1 MCTINQ
7 KAYIWELLVGVTM
20 DILFA
25 TIIQTWHTFIEMDR
39 EEEAMRTVDMN
50 HTLPNDPLILN
61 IKVFNDKE
69 ALNK

>member
-1 MCTINQ
+1 
-7 KAYIWELLVGVTM
+7 
-20 DILFA
+20 
-25 TIIQTWHTFIEMDR
+25 MDR